1 MTTDRIERGIV
12 IAATPRRVWDIV
24 TRAEHLGIWFAD
36 SAAEID
42 LRPGGA
48 LTLTWQE
55 YGVSRGVVE
64 TVEPHTTFSF
74 RWAVDDQ
81 RPGDG
86 NSTLVV
92 FTLTP
97 DGEGT
102 RLRVVETGFADLA
115 GGADEQARHVAEN
128 TEGWRL
134 ELDELRAYAESAAP

>member
-1 MTTDRIERGIV
+1 MTTNRIERDIV

-48 LTLTWQE
+48 LTLTWKE
-55 YGVSRGVVE
+55 YGVSHGVVE
-64 TVEPHTTFSF
+64 TVEPHTTFAF
-74 RWAVDDQ
+74 RWAVDDH
-81 RPGDG
+81 RPGEG
-86 NSTLVV
+86 NSTRVV

-97 DGEGT
+97 DGDGT
-102 RLRVVETGFADLA
+102 RLRVVETGFAELA
-115 GGADEQARHVAEN
+115 GGAEKQARHATEN

-134 ELDELRAYAESAAP
+134 ELDELRAYAESLAA